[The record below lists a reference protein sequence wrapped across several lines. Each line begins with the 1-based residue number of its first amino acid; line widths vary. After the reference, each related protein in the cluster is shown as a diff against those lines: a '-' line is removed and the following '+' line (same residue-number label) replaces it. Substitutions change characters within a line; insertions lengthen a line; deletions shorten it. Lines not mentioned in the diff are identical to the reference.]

1 MLRSSVCDYS
11 DAYILVSENVTVAA
25 LATDGGNNNIR
36 VVSKNCAPFTNCKS
50 EKYNTQIDNA
60 ISLY

>member
-1 MLRSSVCDYS
+1 MLRASVCDYS
-11 DAYILVSENVTVAA
+11 EAYILVSANVTVAA

-36 VVSKNCAPFTNCKS
+36 VVSKNCATFTNSKS